1 MPEPAVRFRGD
12 KGPMIANAARPLSTA
27 AWWEGLDEEV
37 LEVLAEYGPMAPVEI
52 GRRLGMS
59 EDAAASILSMLASE
73 GRVRI
78 RLVEAR
84 RES

>member
-1 MPEPAVRFRGD
+1 
-12 KGPMIANAARPLSTA
+12 MIANAARPPSTA
-27 AWWEGLDEEV
+27 DWWDGLDEEV
-37 LEVLAEYGPMAPVEI
+37 LEVLAERGPMAPGEV

>member
-1 MPEPAVRFRGD
+1 
-12 KGPMIANAARPLSTA
+12 MIANAARPLSTA
-27 AWWEGLDEEV
+27 AWWDSLDKEL

-59 EDAAASILSMLASE
+59 EDAVASILSMLASE